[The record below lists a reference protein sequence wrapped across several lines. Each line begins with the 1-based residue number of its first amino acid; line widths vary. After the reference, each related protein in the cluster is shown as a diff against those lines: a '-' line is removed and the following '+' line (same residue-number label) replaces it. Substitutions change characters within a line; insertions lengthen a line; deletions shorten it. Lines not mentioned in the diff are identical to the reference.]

1 MSRAIVKMKK
11 YAKNRFYAFILYI
24 YAFYKENIHKK
35 IKVFINKGIKK
46 FDKEK
51 KWVYNNRI
59 K

>member
-1 MSRAIVKMKK
+1 MKK
-11 YAKNRFYAFILYI
+11 YAKKHFYALILYI
-24 YAFYKENIHKK
+24 YAFYKENIHEK